1 MLHYTYSSSLSF
13 FRSQCLYYMIILVMA
28 IALATAI
35 VVLLSPLGS
44 NTDEK
49 WGGVADEGVQ
59 VAPTYFGHLQ
69 EAGQV
74 QQDVD
79 NTPGQD
85 ALLLVVDL
93 GLMDELDK
101 LDGGQDV
108 EDQTPECL
116 YVRTR
121 HQVPNGVKKDVIL
134 YLAVTAGVIL
144 TIVRFTLLGYEIRL
158 RLRYNIINIYNI

>member
-1 MLHYTYSSSLSF
+1 MYWVAAAL
-13 FRSQCLYYMIILVMA
+13 LVF
-28 IALATAI
+28 
-35 VVLLSPLGS
+35 

-49 WGGVADEGVQ
+49 LGGVADEGVQ
-59 VAPTYFGHLQ
+59 DAPIFLHLQ

-74 QQDVD
+74 QQDVV